1 MDAPGASS
9 ALQTAKRLGLDP
21 LIVHRAGE
29 LAGPQQRALQT
40 VIEDLSRERDTL
52 RKQRIELEAELD
64 RQRIAR
70 QGYEARDAK
79 LKDRLK
85 RALDAEES
93 TNLKE
98 AKALRDEIKNLR
110 KTVRQ
115 VKQVIPNGFNRP
127 KTQKVIAKIT
137 EKRQAD
143 QERPD
148 RPRSRRSSQDN
159 GLGRLG
165 KKRRS

>member
-1 MDAPGASS
+1 MGHNPDTGHPNYILNMDAPGASS

-40 VIEDLSRERDTL
+40 VIEDPSRERDTL

-79 LKDRLK
+79 
-85 RALDAEES
+85 
-93 TNLKE
+93 
-98 AKALRDEIKNLR
+98 
-110 KTVRQ
+110 
-115 VKQVIPNGFNRP
+115 
-127 KTQKVIAKIT
+127 TQGPT
-137 EKRQAD
+137 QTG
-143 QERPD
+143 
-148 RPRSRRSSQDN
+148 SRRR
-159 GLGRLG
+159 GV
-165 KKRRS
+165 K